1 MATIS
6 EIVNKIRTAI
16 HGKDVR
22 EAIASGIEKCYEDAS
37 TNSMTI
43 SDGAVSTEKLADG
56 AVTNDKIATG
66 TITSSKIKD
75 GEVVKMVK
83 YGNTV
88 LTDNNQ
94 RISYPDIS
102 TIVKTDLIDGTSA
115 NDDYPITGGG
125 IKRYLR
131 SNAIG
136 SMSTSYGGRARIS
149 LNGVTNYI
157 PTMPTAEPSGKIS
170 KDVLPLATSES
181 NGAMS
186 AADKEKLDSIDVS
199 KLDNVSSISI
209 ERTAEEGGYFI
220 AKMTVDGVEYKF
232 PLINPN
238 GKLFHRVLPMES
250 DIAGSTNEFNPVSV
264 DAVKD
269 YVHGVIGTT
278 YSGGKKLYLTIGG
291 VEYEIPALLAT
302 NKIGKDQVTTENSIT
317 QDGTYPV
324 NGKAVY
330 DYIEGLDIGAP
341 TDAQVDDAVTDWMEE
356 NISSYV
362 SHGIDWNSTAGY
374 IELHTYP
381 EDPEM
386 DTVLYAPLLETTTS
400 KIASRYIPIDS
411 TLTQENIPADAK
423 AVGDELDALRSAIQ
437 QLEARMVGVSNDTLE
452 IGQEASS

>member
-16 HGKDVR
+16 YGKDVR

-37 TNSMTI
+37 TNRMTI

-56 AVTNDKIATG
+56 AVTNDKIASG

-88 LTDNNQ
+88 VTDNNQ
-94 RISYPDIS
+94 RVSYPDIS

-115 NDDYPITGGG
+115 NDDYPITGGA

-136 SMSTSYGGRARIS
+136 SMSEAYGGRARIS
-149 LNGVTNYI
+149 LNGVTNYV
-157 PTMPTAEPSGKIS
+157 PTMPSAEPSGKIS

-186 AADKEKLDSIDVS
+186 AADKEKLDSIDLADLENIS
-199 KLDNVSSISI
+199 DISI
-209 ERTAEEGGYFI
+209 ELAPPTSGQI
-220 AKMTVDGVEYKF
+220 AYLTID
-232 PLINPN
+232 
-238 GKLFHRVLPMES
+238 
-250 DIAGSTNEFNPVSV
+250 GSTYRLPYVTATGKMSAKNIPVASAVDSSINNPVSSS
-264 DAVKD
+264 AVYD
-269 YVHGVIGTT
+269 YIHGAASGDPGSRKLVLNFGGT
-278 YSGGKKLYLTIGG
+278 
-291 VEYEIPALLAT
+291 EYEIPILLSGGKVGAAL
-302 NKIGKDQVTTENSIT
+302 ITTSNTIT
-317 QDGTYPV
+317 QNGGLPV

-341 TDAQVDDAVTDWMEE
+341 TDEQVDASVTDWMEE
-356 NISSYV
+356 NISAYV
-362 SHGIDWNSTAGY
+362 QHGVDWNDAAGY

-386 DTVLYAPLLETTTS
+386 DTVLYAPLLETTNS
-400 KIASRYIPIDS
+400 KIASRLLPLATTTNPGAMSAEDKAKLDS
-411 TLTQENIPADAK
+411 VNL
-423 AVGDELDALRSAIQ
+423 
-437 QLEARMVGVSNDTLE
+437 
-452 IGQEASS
+452 SSMWVEDHKLMFGLGGNS